1 MIICHFAPL
10 SCIRVQAAL
19 SLPQILQMILQNAR
33 QSQILAALYEI

>member
-1 MIICHFAPL
+1 M
-10 SCIRVQAAL
+10 RVQTAL